1 MRRTNSSHSLHTWMR
16 KIQVKLR
23 CFQYLLWKHCSRNQ
37 VGWIL
42 SDNSLVGDTVS
53 SWVEPTEYN
62 IIKFTI
68 VKGVFSTVPLMGPY
82 LNLTPIPLKCTR
94 FAAGFWIHQQ
104 SQFEKSLSH
113 DNKLVINF
121 VCDET
126 HHINSNPVQCNQ
138 LTNIKFSSFHTF
150 KAIGRAQLLELKCNE
165 CVYPSHSMISD
176 ILFGPIA
183 GF

>member
-1 MRRTNSSHSLHTWMR
+1 MGPISAAVETQKTIHSLLCQNDMRTTNNSHSLHTWMR

-23 CFQYLLWKHCSRNQ
+23 SCQYLLLKHCGRNQ

-62 IIKFTI
+62 IIKFMI
-68 VKGVFSTVPLMGPY
+68 VKVCLVPY
-82 LNLTPIPLKCTR
+82 LKWGPISIWRLFRYTR
-94 FAAGFWIHQQ
+94 FAAGFWNHHQ
-104 SQFEKSLSH
+104 SQFQKSLSH
-113 DNKLVINF
+113 DDKLVINF

-126 HHINSNPVQCNQ
+126 HHNNSNPVECNQ

-150 KAIGRAQLLELKCNE
+150 KAIGRAQLLEMKL
-165 CVYPSHSMISD
+165 
-176 ILFGPIA
+176 
-183 GF
+183 